1 MGAGVLRPTHGWFN
15 FGLRIWDLRFRIWK
29 VSARSA
35 KTGTLVEEVNYSLP
49 NFLRGRATCATPF

>member
-49 NFLRGRATCATPF
+49 IF